1 MTFTL
6 TTKETDLLKDMK
18 GQEQLCIDKYD
29 KYAQDACA
37 PELKSLFTHLAD
49 VERTHLNTVNEML
62 SGKVSTPSGSSSFS
76 GGASAGKANYSSEQD
91 KKKDTFLCS
100 DMLSTEKHV
109 SALYNT
115 GVFEFSDVQARNM
128 LNHIQTEEQQHGQKI
143 YEYMNANGMYQ

>member
-1 MTFTL
+1 MNV

-18 GQEQLCIDKYD
+18 GQEQLCIDKYE
-29 KYAQDACA
+29 KYAGEAVA
-37 PELKSLFTHLAD
+37 PELKSLFTSLAN
-49 VERTHLNTVNEML
+49 VEREHLKTVNDMMA
-62 SGKVSTPSGSSSFS
+62 GKVSTPTGSSSQSS
-76 GGASAGKANYSSEQD
+76 GTSAVKANYTSEED
-91 KKKDTFLCS
+91 KKKDAFLCS
-100 DMLSTEKHV
+100 DMLATEKHV